1 MSKFLAAGF
10 LVLWFAAVLPGWS
23 LPGQAESEVLKRMSH
38 HHFLKN
44 FRKDNDDSTT
54 YLAEGRLVDEC
65 GDGTKRTINVVW
77 KLRSTS
83 GKRVIEEI
91 CEITSPPASIDCSH
105 RDSYT
110 LNILRMVYS
119 SDIQNDFME
128 AVKLKEIN
136 SGGKVTTL
144 FKGKKYAYKTTGNVL
159 TITSAGSHP
168 SH

>member
-1 MSKFLAAGF
+1 MSKFFAAGF
-10 LVLWFAAVLPGWS
+10 LFLWFAAVLPGWS
-23 LPGQAESEVLKRMSH
+23 LPGQAEREVLKRMSH

-44 FRKDNDDSTT
+44 FRRDSNDSTT
-54 YLAEGRLVDEC
+54 YLAEGRLVEKC
-65 GDGTKRTINVVW
+65 GDGITRTSNVVW

-83 GKRVIEEI
+83 GKRVTEEI

-110 LNILRMVYS
+110 LNALRMVYS
-119 SDIQNDFME
+119 SDIQDDFMD
-128 AVKLKEIN
+128 AVKLKEIE

-144 FKGKKYAYKTTGNVL
+144 FKGKKYSYKTTGNKL